1 MHEECYARKVAKQKP
16 PKSSSNSGR
25 SGGPFARGTADAA
38 CEPREAAALL
48 GKRRRVSALVRPDLA
63 DALGERFQALF
74 DGYARGHP
82 TQAGRSAQ
90 EDAAA
95 FGAWLADHGHLPRS
109 GFFRRLRRQ
118 GRT

>member
-1 MHEECYARKVAKQKP
+1 MSTHT
-16 PKSSSNSGR
+16 SGR
-25 SGGPFARGTADAA
+25 QRLAEQQAALLRALLAGGAVPDGFDATRVA
-38 CEPREAAALL
+38 AQAAALL